1 MKSEPLVPTAAI
13 PASRGSLVRWVDQL
27 GSVGALLCAVHCAL
41 LPFALVLLPMVGFGI
56 LASPAFER
64 GFVLFATALA
74 VASLWNGHRRHRRY
88 RAMAILVPG
97 LLALWAGI
105 LVPVIHHSPFVH
117 ALAMSIGGTLVAV
130 AHLVN
135 LRLTDLHVHHAGC
148 DHGH

>member
-1 MKSEPLVPTAAI
+1 MKSSSLAPPVAAPT
-13 PASRGSLVRWVDQL
+13 PRGSLSRWVDQL

-56 LASPAFER
+56 LASPTFER
-64 GFVLFATALA
+64 AFVGFATVLA

-88 RAMAILVPG
+88 RAMAILAPG
-97 LLALWAGI
+97 LLALFVGI
-105 LVPVIHHSPFVH
+105 LVPAIHHSPFPH

-135 LRLTDLHVHHAGC
+135 LRLTELHVHHEGC
-148 DHGH
+148 GHPG